1 MRGVLVATLVGV
13 ALLACGAAMG
23 VALAAGDKTLLYTA
37 WSASTLAF
45 LLLLRLGERAD
56 MLELRL
62 RQCNESRE
70 RLYDE
75 LARCEVRMFNR
86 LMKKEAK

>member
-1 MRGVLVATLVGV
+1 MRGVLVATLVGIV
-13 ALLACGAAMG
+13 LLTGGAAMG
-23 VALAAGDKTLLYTA
+23 VALAAGDKTLLYAA

-45 LLLLRLGERAD
+45 ILLLRLGERAD
-56 MLELRL
+56 MIELKL

-75 LARCEVRMFNR
+75 LAACKVRMFNR
-86 LMKKEAK
+86 LMEEDAK